1 MELTNDLLT
10 QQLIRLNITH
20 RLTKEA
26 ITKYNIT
33 PVILE
38 QFKDKQEL
46 RKYIN
51 IKSALTWYDNDKIV
65 NPNKARFVNGISHTN
80 EYRRE
85 KYRLKQQLNNTN
97 VLRSNKLPTLIY

>member
-1 MELTNDLLT
+1 MELTNDSLT

-33 PVILE
+33 PAILE

-51 IKSALTWYDNDKIV
+51 IKSALTWYDKDGIL
-65 NPNKARFVNGISHTN
+65 NPYKPRFVNGISHTN

-85 KYRLKQQLNNTN
+85 KYRLKQQLNK
-97 VLRSNKLPTLIY
+97 SPTLIY